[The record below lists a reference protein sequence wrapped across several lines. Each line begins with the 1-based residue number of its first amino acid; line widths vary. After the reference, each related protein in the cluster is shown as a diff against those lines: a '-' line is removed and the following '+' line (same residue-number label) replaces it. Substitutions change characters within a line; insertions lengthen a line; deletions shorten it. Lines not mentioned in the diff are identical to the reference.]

1 MSFNQIIFKNFHQN
15 FSHYAIYLFS
25 LITSIVLY
33 FSFVALKY
41 AHKINMTESYPII
54 KEGSQVGSYF
64 LFFIIIAF
72 LLYAN
77 VLFIKR
83 RSYELALYQTLGLS
97 KFNILYIL
105 MLEQLLLFIITATLG
120 IIIGIFGSKI
130 LLMIVFTLLGI
141 KEKVPIIF
149 SLRAVIETLLLIGV
163 AYLFTAIQNFV
174 LVFKQSISQL
184 SKNNQ
189 VKESNHNKITFEEVI
204 LGILGII
211 LIITG
216 YYLSLNIVQYY
227 NSIGIL
233 LFILFSTVIGAY
245 FFFKSSV
252 SLVFKMVKKFRKGV
266 ISVNDVMFSSS
277 IMYRIKK
284 NAFSLT
290 VMAIIS
296 AITVSVLCF
305 AAISRASLD
314 SEIKYSSPHDV
325 TIRDQQKANELAN
338 ELNNQKIP
346 HFYNYKE
353 VIHTKLYKDDL
364 FDVKMKEPYNVTI
377 TSDKYIPNTN
387 LKRGQADLFVAEG
400 AIKDLVKHKKH
411 GKAIIGTKK
420 HHVDIKLRKDIN
432 KIYFMTDVDLG
443 GPTFVLNDQDYQEI
457 RKYTKPKHIV
467 SQFGF
472 DLKHKKDALAL
483 EKAKNKVDKSIETR
497 SEAASSISSLTG
509 ILLFV
514 TSFLGVTFLIAVC
527 CIIYIKQIDETEDEL
542 ENYSIL
548 RKLGF
553 TQKDMA
559 RGLKFKI
566 TFNFGLPLII
576 ALSHAYFTSLAY
588 MKLMGTTNQIPIFI
602 VMGLYI
608 CMYAIFAI
616 IAYNHSKRT
625 IRHSI

>member
-1 MSFNQIIFKNFHQN
+1 
-15 FSHYAIYLFS
+15 
-25 LITSIVLY
+25 
-33 FSFVALKY
+33 
-41 AHKINMTESYPII
+41 
-54 KEGSQVGSYF
+54 
-64 LFFIIIAF
+64 
-72 LLYAN
+72 
-77 VLFIKR
+77 
-83 RSYELALYQTLGLS
+83 
-97 KFNILYIL
+97 
-105 MLEQLLLFIITATLG
+105 
-120 IIIGIFGSKI
+120 
-130 LLMIVFTLLGI
+130 
-141 KEKVPIIF
+141 
-149 SLRAVIETLLLIGV
+149 
-163 AYLFTAIQNFV
+163 
-174 LVFKQSISQL
+174 
-184 SKNNQ
+184 
-189 VKESNHNKITFEEVI
+189 
-204 LGILGII
+204 II

-227 NSIGIL
+227 NSIGVL

-325 TIRDQQKANELAN
+325 TIRDQQKANELAS

-346 HFYNYKE
+346 HYYNYKE

-364 FDVKMKEPYNVTI
+364 FEVKMKEPYNVTI

-420 HHVDIKLRKDIN
+420 HHIDIKLRKDIN

-514 TSFLGVTFLIAVC
+514 TSFLGITFLIAVC

-566 TFNFGLPLII
+566 LFNFGLPLVI

-602 VMGLYI
+602 VMGLYV

-616 IAYNHSKRT
+616 TAYNHSKRT